1 MDAKTLMSVEE
12 FDRLAE
18 PDELS
23 YELDEGEL
31 VVMTKPRPL
40 HNRIAERLFRAL
52 DRYLETYP
60 VGEVFIFEY
69 LFVLG
74 PTIKRAPDVSFLR
87 SERAKKIDP
96 HVDIPGAPDLAVEVL
111 SPTDT
116 VSAMRRK
123 IRQYFAAGTQCVW
136 IVYPETREVEIWKQ
150 PSQPQKV
157 LQETDVLE
165 DPDLLPGFALRVGA
179 LFS

>member
-1 MDAKTLMSVEE
+1 MGTKTLMSVEE
-12 FDRLAE
+12 FDRLEE

-40 HNRIAERLFRAL
+40 HNRVVLSLTFELQT
-52 DRYLETYP
+52 YLKTHP
-60 VGEVFIFEY
+60 VAEVFNPDN

-74 PTIKRAPDVSFLR
+74 PTTKRAPDVSFVLA
-87 SERAKKIDP
+87 ERASKLDP
-96 HVDIPGAPDLAVEVL
+96 NADIPGAPDLAVEVM

-123 IRQYFAAGTQCVW
+123 IRQYFAAGAQCVW
-136 IVYPETREVEIWKQ
+136 AIHPETREVEVWREA
-150 PSQPQKV
+150 SRAEVV
-157 LQETDVLE
+157 LQETGLLE
-165 DPDLLPGFALRVGA
+165 APDLLPGFSVAVGS
-179 LFS
+179 LFG